1 MEKTSELKSNI
12 KEKAGEFGFS
22 RIGFARAAAVD
33 EKTKRFYLQWLENG
47 CHGEMKYLE
56 GNLEKRFDPTI
67 LVPGA
72 KTVISLA
79 TNYNSE
85 FYQNSLFPGY
95 VTKKDYHK
103 ILKKR
108 MRKFYLWM
116 KNIIP
121 GIEGRF
127 FVDSAPVLEKY
138 WAQKAGIGWIGKN
151 TNLITKEYGSR
162 VFLSEIIINVEI
174 EPDLPHKNLCCL
186 CSEKCIESCPA
197 GAIMEKG
204 GFDAGKCIAYL
215 TIEKK
220 SKLNKKEKDLLNNYL
235 FGCDICQIACLWN
248 SNTEFTGDS
257 DLKSDERIHSKNLN
271 FFKKFNSEEFEEFF
285 SGTVVKR
292 MNFEKFK
299 EILNVLLK
307 KNGLLGKNRR
317 C

>member
-1 MEKTSELKSNI
+1 MKKTSEFKSNI
-12 KEKAGEFGFS
+12 KEKASEFGFS
-22 RIGFARAAAVD
+22 RIGFARPEAVD
-33 EKTKRFYLQWLENG
+33 EKTKIFYLQWLKNG
-47 CHGEMKYLE
+47 YHGEMKYLE
-56 GNLEKRFDPTI
+56 NNLEKRFDPTV

-85 FYQNSLFPGY
+85 FYQDSLFSRY

-103 ILKKR
+103 VLKKR
-108 MRKFYLWM
+108 MKNFYFWM

-121 GIEGRF
+121 GLEGRF

-151 TNLITKEYGSR
+151 TDLITKEYGSR

-174 EPDLPHKNLCCL
+174 EPDLPHKNLCRL
-186 CSEKCIESCPA
+186 CSKKCIESCPA
-197 GAIMEKG
+197 EAITEGG
-204 GFDAGKCIAYL
+204 GFDARRCIAYL

-220 SKLNKKEKDLLNNYL
+220 SELNKKEKDLLDTYL
-235 FGCDICQIACLWN
+235 FGCDICQIACPWN
-248 SNTEFTGDS
+248 NNAEFTGDN
-257 DLKSDERIHSKNLN
+257 DLKFDVRIYSKNLN
-271 FFKKFNSEEFEEFF
+271 FFKKFNSEKFKEFF

-292 MNFEKFK
+292 ITFEKFR
-299 EILNVLLK
+299 ETLNILLK
-307 KNGLLGKNRR
+307 KNSSLRKNRR